1 MVIAASI
8 VTMAYD
14 RASCAYLITAGS
26 SANSTP
32 AASPVAA
39 GYGDPA
45 IVARRRAISAVKAAA
60 TAIATTDGARSTVG
74 AELPATVSTAC
85 TTR

>member
-1 MVIAASI
+1 MIVASI

-14 RASCAYLITAGS
+14 RASCAYLITNGTS
-26 SANSTP
+26 VNSTP
-32 AASPVAA
+32 AASPVTA

-45 IVARRRAISAVKAAA
+45 RVTSRRATSALKAAA
-60 TAIATTDGARSTVG
+60 TAIATTDGSRSTVG
-74 AELPATVSTAC
+74 DELPATVSTTC